1 MPVVIN
7 EIVITTNIE
16 NNRTGADSSQVA
28 VENLV
33 KEAVE
38 KVLEILEEKQ
48 HRLLWLYSK

>member
-16 NNRTGADSSQVA
+16 NSRTGAGSSGADSSQVA

-48 HRLLWLYSK
+48 QR